1 LTFCIRQIGQVTIV
15 CDGGYP
21 STLARRKQRKLL
33 GVENY

>member
-1 LTFCIRQIGQVTIV
+1 VDEKSAINLS